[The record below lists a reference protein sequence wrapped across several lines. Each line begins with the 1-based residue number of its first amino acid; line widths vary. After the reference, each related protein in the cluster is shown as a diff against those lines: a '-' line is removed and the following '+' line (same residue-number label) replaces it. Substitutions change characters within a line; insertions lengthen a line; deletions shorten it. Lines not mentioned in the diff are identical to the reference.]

1 MLDGHCHLVPP
12 WLRAAGS
19 VAWSDPWFSTCH
31 GAAHPRFAS
40 GQDVVA
46 ELDREGGGRAV
57 VFGWPF
63 SDTGLL
69 AEVNDWVAEEVARHP
84 TRLTGLAVVNPA
96 SEGATSELER
106 CEGLGL
112 VGLGELNA
120 DGQGFDLEWVGG
132 LRRALMACSDL
143 GWPAL
148 LHCSEPVGHDYA
160 GKGTATPDRLWRLL
174 VPLLEEARGLRLC
187 LAHLGGGLP
196 LYAHMPEVARL
207 CRGLWFDTA
216 ALPYL
221 YSERVLADVA
231 RLIGRERI
239 CFGTDFPLLRPS
251 RYRTHL
257 EAIPGPDGPDPWLEE
272 ATLRWV
278 AG

>member
-1 MLDGHCHLVPP
+1 M
-12 WLRAAGS
+12 
-19 VAWSDPWFSTCH
+19 
-31 GAAHPRFAS
+31 
-40 GQDVVA
+40 A

-69 AEVNDWVAEEVARHP
+69 AEVNDWVAEEVAGHP

-96 SEGATSELER
+96 SEHAASELER
-106 CEGLGL
+106 CRGIGL
-112 VGLGELNA
+112 VGLGEINA

-132 LRRALMACSDL
+132 LRRVLMACSEL

-160 GKGTATPDRLWRLL
+160 GKGTARPDRLWRLL
-174 VPLLEEARGLRLC
+174 GPLLEEAHGLRLC

-207 CRGLWFDTA
+207 CRDLWFDTA

-221 YSERVLADVA
+221 YSEMVLADVA

-257 EAIPGPDGPDPWLEE
+257 EAVPGPDGRDPWLEE

>member
-1 MLDGHCHLVPP
+1 VLDGHCHLVPP
-12 WLRAAGS
+12 WLREAGS
-19 VAWSDPWFSTCH
+19 AAWHDPWFATCH
-31 GAAHPRFAS
+31 GGARPRFAS
-40 GQDVVA
+40 GQEVVA

-63 SDTGLL
+63 SDSGLL
-69 AEVNDWVAEEVARHP
+69 AEVNDWVAGEVARYP
-84 TRLTGLAVVNPA
+84 TRLTGFAMVNPA
-96 SEGATSELER
+96 SDRAVPELER
-106 CEGLGL
+106 CRSMGLA
-112 VGLGELNA
+112 GLGELNA
-120 DGQGFDLEWVGG
+120 DGQGFELDWQGG
-132 LRRALMACSDL
+132 LRRTLMACSDL
-143 GWPAL
+143 AWPAL

-174 VPLLEEARGLRLC
+174 SPLLEEAEGLRLC

-221 YSERVLADVA
+221 YSEGVLAEVS
-231 RLIGRERI
+231 RLIGRGRI
-239 CFGTDFPLLRPS
+239 CFGTDFPLLPPS

-257 EAIPGPDGPDPWLEE
+257 EAVPTPGGGDFWLEE

>member
-12 WLRAAGS
+12 WLRQSGSAAWRD
-19 VAWSDPWFSTCH
+19 AWFATCH

-40 GQDVVA
+40 GQDVVS
-46 ELDREGGGRAV
+46 ELDRDGGGRAV

-63 SDTGLL
+63 SDPGLL
-69 AEVNDWVAEEVARHP
+69 SEVNDWVAEEVARHP
-84 TRLTGLAVVNPA
+84 RRLTGFAVVNPA
-96 SEGATSELER
+96 SERAASELER
-106 CEGLGL
+106 CRGMGLT
-112 VGLGELNA
+112 GLGELNA
-120 DGQGFDLEWVGG
+120 DGQGFDLEWGGG
-132 LRRALMACSDL
+132 LRRVLMACSDL

-148 LHCSEPVGHDYA
+148 IHCSEPLGHDYA

-174 VPLLEEARGLRLC
+174 GPLLEEARELRLC

-196 LYAHMPEVARL
+196 LYAHMPEVAKL
-207 CRGLWFDTA
+207 CRSLWFDTA

-221 YSERVLADVA
+221 YSERVLADVS

-239 CFGTDFPLLRPS
+239 CFGTDFPLLPPS
-251 RYRTHL
+251 RYRTQL
-257 EAIPGPDGPDPWLEE
+257 EAVPGSVGGDLWLEE